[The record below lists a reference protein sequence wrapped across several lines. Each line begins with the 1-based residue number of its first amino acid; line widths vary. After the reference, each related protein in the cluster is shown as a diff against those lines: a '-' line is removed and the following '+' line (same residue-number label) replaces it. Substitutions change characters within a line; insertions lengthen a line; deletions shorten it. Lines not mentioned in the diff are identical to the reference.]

1 MNDEHC
7 ILYADTNGR
16 VLYTV
21 TCIINNRVSRLISL
35 CTDWSEVVNSVNDI
49 RAGMIMIYGTENIS
63 FFLLKGNRIIARLV

>member
-7 ILYADTNGR
+7 ILYADTNGK

-21 TCIINNRVSRLISL
+21 TCIINDKESRLISL
-35 CTDWSEVVNSVNDI
+35 CTDWSEIVNSVNDI

>member
-21 TCIINNRVSRLISL
+21 TCMIDNKVARLISL

-49 RAGMIMIYGTENIS
+49 RAEMISFYGTENIS
-63 FFLLKGNRIIARLV
+63 FFLFNGNRIIARLV

>member
-1 MNDEHC
+1 MNDKHC
-7 ILYADTNGR
+7 ILYADTNGK

-21 TCIINNRVSRLISL
+21 TCIINNKVSRLISL

>member
-7 ILYADTNGR
+7 ILYADTNGK

-21 TCIINNRVSRLISL
+21 TCIIDNKVSRLISL

-49 RAGMIMIYGTENIS
+49 RAGLVMIYGTENIS
-63 FFLLKGNRIIARLV
+63 FFLLNGNKVITRLV

>member
-21 TCIINNRVSRLISL
+21 TCIIDNKISRLISL
-35 CTDWSEVVNSVNDI
+35 CTDWSEIVNSVNDI
-49 RAGMIMIYGTENIS
+49 RAGLIMIYGTENID
-63 FFLLKGNRIIARLV
+63 FFLFNGDRMIARLV

>member
-1 MNDEHC
+1 MNNGHC

-21 TCIINNRVSRLISL
+21 TCIIDNKVARLISL

>member
-21 TCIINNRVSRLISL
+21 TCIIDNKVARLISL
-35 CTDWSEVVNSVNDI
+35 CTDWSEIVNSVNDI
-49 RAGMIMIYGTENIS
+49 RAEMISFYGTENIS
-63 FFLLKGNRIIARLV
+63 FFLSNGNRIIARLV

>member
-1 MNDEHC
+1 MNNEHC

-21 TCIINNRVSRLISL
+21 TCIINNKVSRLISL
-35 CTDWSEVVNSVNDI
+35 CTDWSEIVNSVNDI
-49 RAGMIMIYGTENIS
+49 RAGLIMIYGTENIS

>member
-21 TCIINNRVSRLISL
+21 TCIIDNKVSRLISL

-49 RAGMIMIYGTENIS
+49 RAGMIKFYGTENIS
-63 FFLLKGNRIIARLV
+63 FFLLNGNKIIARLV

>member
-21 TCIINNRVSRLISL
+21 TCMIDNKVARLISL

-49 RAGMIMIYGTENIS
+49 RAGMISFYGTENIS
-63 FFLLKGNRIIARLV
+63 FFLFNGDRMIARLV

>member
-21 TCIINNRVSRLISL
+21 TCIIDNKVSRLISL
-35 CTDWSEVVNSVNDI
+35 CTDWSEIVNSVNDI
-49 RAGMIMIYGTENIS
+49 RAGLVMLYGTEDID
-63 FFLLKGNRIIARLV
+63 FFLFNDNKVIARLI

>member
-21 TCIINNRVSRLISL
+21 TCIIDNKVSRLISL
-35 CTDWSEVVNSVNDI
+35 CTDWSEIVNSVNDI
-49 RAGMIMIYGTENIS
+49 RAGMISFYDTENIS

>member
-21 TCIINNRVSRLISL
+21 TCIIDNKVARLISL
-35 CTDWSEVVNSVNDI
+35 CTDWSEIVNSVNSI
-49 RAGMIMIYGTENIS
+49 RAGLVMLYGTENIS
-63 FFLLKGNRIIARLV
+63 FFLLNGNKVITRLV